1 MLHLQEVLSWEKKE
15 GPEASFQGCVSQGPA
30 WATIPG
36 PCAAASCCGSGQGVC
51 GARICRGGPHPLS
64 QGASLCPLLQPV
76 ARRRGVSSHFHT
88 APVSP
93 SQEELAGT
101 ELMGPVCVEVLP
113 NSPQNPGPAWG
124 HRKRHVYTGHGKVS
138 QRPQLGSHVA
148 SQSWSG
154 HGHEVQLPEDSGG
167 CEQLPP
173 WRGASPPVVPESS
186 RYVGTPVE
194 LESHQ
199 LPHVSPPE
207 LWKGGFGALSSG
219 RGQTEDLCGE
229 AGGCDRNELPSRGEA
244 SVFHVN
250 GPAGTRA
257 GNSVCSQ

>member
-1 MLHLQEVLSWEKKE
+1 MGEEERARGV
-15 GPEASFQGCVSQGPA
+15 
-30 WATIPG
+30 IPG
-36 PCAAASCCGSGQGVC
+36 LRLTVPSLGHHPWDLCCHLLLRFWAGCLWSQDVP
-51 GARICRGGPHPLS
+51 RGGPHPLS
-64 QGASLCPLLQPV
+64 QGASLCPLLPPG
-76 ARRRGVSSHFHT
+76 ARPRGVSSHFHT
-88 APVSP
+88 APVNP

-101 ELMGPVCVEVLP
+101 ELMGPVYVEVLP

-124 HRKRHVYTGHGKVS
+124 HRNLHVYRGHAKVS

-173 WRGASPPVVPESS
+173 WQGASPPDVPESS

-199 LPHVSPPE
+199 LP
-207 LWKGGFGALSSG
+207 
-219 RGQTEDLCGE
+219 T
-229 AGGCDRNELPSRGEA
+229 
-244 SVFHVN
+244 
-250 GPAGTRA
+250 
-257 GNSVCSQ
+257 